1 MLGAVFL
8 DLNGT
13 LVLPV
18 LVQDLA
24 ELKPIPGA
32 ARAVSQLNR
41 AGYRTPVVTIQSRIA
56 KGHFSLGE
64 FMDWFQGLTTIFQE
78 EGARLEGPYVCPH
91 RFADP
96 CPCKKPNPLLYEQAA
111 RDCQVSLPRSYTVG
125 DTQLDLDAAHRF
137 GGFGCLVLTGETR
150 SHSASSGSD
159 FVGDTLGDVA
169 DWILARSA
177 G

>member
-1 MLGAVFL
+1 MVGAVFL

-18 LVQDLA
+18 LVRDLA

-32 ARAVSQLNR
+32 ARAVAQLNR

-56 KGHFSLGE
+56 KGLFSLGE
-64 FMDWFQGLTTIFQE
+64 FTEWFKGLTASFQE

-96 CPCKKPNPLLYEQAA
+96 CACKKPNTLLYERAA
-111 RDCQVSLPRSYTVG
+111 TD
-125 DTQLDLDAAHRF
+125 
-137 GGFGCLVLTGETR
+137 
-150 SHSASSGSD
+150 
-159 FVGDTLGDVA
+159 
-169 DWILARSA
+169 
-177 G
+177 